1 MYIVII
7 SLEPSNVNLYD
18 WWDRKYGNN
27 RDKTLNRL
35 GILQQ
40 IFLRSMLVMTYISLS
55 NFGLLTKRGL
65 SLPVI
70 SPVSWP
76 GLIIALS
83 NCGEDVDAKDIKME
97 IEMKFAPIFFPT
109 PYAYLR
115 VRIENKFFNFRLSLS
130 KEEYNEIG
138 KVFFS
143 SDAATAGMEEPCFA
157 IQKKFF

>member
-1 MYIVII
+1 MSIYMIGGIASMVII
-7 SLEPSNVNLYD
+7 ETNIEQVGNIATDISTVNVGD
-18 WWDRKYGNN
+18 DVHISVKFRST
-27 RDKTLNRL
+27 DK
-35 GILQQ
+35 
-40 IFLRSMLVMTYISLS
+40 
-55 NFGLLTKRGL
+55 KRVI
-65 SLPVI
+65 LPVI

-157 IQKKFF
+157 IQKKFFDGGL